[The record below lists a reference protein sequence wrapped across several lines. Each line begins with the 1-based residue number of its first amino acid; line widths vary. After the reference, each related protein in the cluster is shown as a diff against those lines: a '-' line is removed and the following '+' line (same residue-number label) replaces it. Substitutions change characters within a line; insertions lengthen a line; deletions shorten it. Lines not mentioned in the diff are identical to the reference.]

1 MFGACVDIMHGAF
14 LIHDDI
20 IDRDDTRRGVPTV
33 HAAVR
38 EEFGDEHLGT
48 SIAITTGD
56 LGLNLAIGVLLNSSL
71 DDTLVRQALTV
82 LNAEAEQTIVGEI
95 LDIAHTVAEQQDPE
109 LIRLSNDLKT
119 SDYSFSA
126 PLKLGAL
133 AAGRDPAPMGPIGR
147 ELGRAYQAADDIAG
161 TIGRPVDTGKTAGG
175 DVLHGRAT
183 LMTMRMDDT
192 TGADPLQL
200 AEITAD
206 VVREGLAHLAVAR
219 DLIDATS
226 LDPAI
231 RDNLR
236 AVTSTIE
243 RMLRTYA

>member
-82 LNAEAEQTIVGEI
+82 LNAAAE
-95 LDIAHTVAEQQDPE
+95 
-109 LIRLSNDLKT
+109 
-119 SDYSFSA
+119 
-126 PLKLGAL
+126 
-133 AAGRDPAPMGPIGR
+133 
-147 ELGRAYQAADDIAG
+147 
-161 TIGRPVDTGKTAGG
+161 
-175 DVLHGRAT
+175 
-183 LMTMRMDDT
+183 
-192 TGADPLQL
+192 
-200 AEITAD
+200 
-206 VVREGLAHLAVAR
+206 
-219 DLIDATS
+219 
-226 LDPAI
+226 
-231 RDNLR
+231 
-236 AVTSTIE
+236 
-243 RMLRTYA
+243 